1 MTGVQVVDDRFE
13 APGGNAAAIEW
24 FSIDVFDTVTTR
36 AVAAPADVFLVV
48 GERVRDAVATS
59 PAEFARLRREAEAAL
74 RRRLPAGGDVS
85 LLAIHEELLTRLPRS
100 AAVLGARGLADVEAE
115 AEVELARPW
124 QPGLHLLDVWRGR
137 AKFLGFVSDMY
148 LPSDTV
154 RRILVAAG
162 AWREGDALYVSS
174 EERATKASGRLF
186 ELLARRHGISPDRW
200 LHFGD
205 HPEADVA
212 VPRRLG
218 MRSMA
223 VRRPADV
230 RRSREVFG
238 GLGDGGDR
246 SPRLE
251 ACLRQ
256 AAGAAPPECH
266 GQRREIWSLGAQV
279 LGPTVAWYAH
289 EVLHEAEKAGVR
301 NLWFLARDGEVV
313 SKAAAIL
320 NADGRFT
327 GRLHYVLASRQA
339 LHLASLAE
347 FDAEAERWILANP
360 SNCTPEGVAARLGMA
375 GSLREQFIER
385 LRPACRPHEPI
396 AGRQAAVWDVVRG
409 PPFGDAV
416 LDIAREQRRACRAYL
431 SSISAADS
439 LGIVDIGWHA
449 NLQCSLQLLLDRADI
464 TGFYLGLRGRNPRV
478 PSEQVRPLL
487 FGPDAESQRLVGTG
501 VSVLEMLF
509 AGSHPGLVRYGFDD
523 AARAIGIL
531 ATASSWDRQ
540 LRWGVQEL
548 QGGALDAVRRLAE
561 ERLVPTREEV
571 TGLLRGFLTTPSV
584 EEVDAIRNW
593 PTQDLQGAD
602 AAAPL
607 VEQVAWGA
615 LLRACLTGRVPRV
628 GHWDAGARV
637 VNGAIRHFAYRA
649 LRRVCRRSGR

>member
-1 MTGVQVVDDRFE
+1 MQIVDERFE
-13 APGGNAAAIEW
+13 VPGGDAAAIEW

-100 AAVLGARGLADVEAE
+100 AAVLGARGLAELESE

-124 QPGLHLLDVWRGR
+124 QPGLHLLDAWRGR

-174 EERATKASGRLF
+174 EEQATKASGRLF
-186 ELLARRHGISPDRW
+186 ELLARRHGIALERW

-205 HPEADVA
+205 QAEADVA

-223 VRRPADV
+223 VRRPAAS
-230 RRSREVFG
+230 RRTREAFG
-238 GLGDGGDR
+238 GIGDPGVR
-246 SPRLE
+246 SLRLE

-256 AAGAAPPECH
+256 AAGAAPAECDM
-266 GQRREIWSLGAQV
+266 QRREIWRLGAHV

-289 EVLHEAEKAGVR
+289 EVLHEAEKAGLQ
-301 NLWFLARDGEVV
+301 NLWFLARDGEIV

-320 NADGRFT
+320 NANGRFA
-327 GRLHYVLASRQA
+327 GRLHYVLASRRA

-360 SNCTPEGVAARLGMA
+360 TSCTAEGVARRLGIE
-375 GSLREQFIER
+375 GPLRDQFIER
-385 LRPACRPHEPI
+385 LRPACQPQEPI
-396 AGRQAAVWDVVRG
+396 AGRQANVWDVVRS

-416 LDIAREQRRACRAYL
+416 LDIAREQRRACQAYL
-431 SSISAADS
+431 SSISAPDS
-439 LGIVDIGWHA
+439 LGVVDIGWHA
-449 NLQCSLQLLLDRADI
+449 NLQCSLQILLEREDI
-464 TGFYLGLRGRNPRV
+464 TGFYLGLLGRNPRV
-478 PSEQVRPLL
+478 PQKQVRPLL
-487 FGPDAESQRLVGTG
+487 FRPNVDSDRLLGAG
-501 VSVLEMLF
+501 ISVLEMLF

-523 AARAIGIL
+523 SGRAIGVL
-531 ATASSWDRQ
+531 ADAASWERQ
-540 LRWGVQEL
+540 LRWGVPEL
-548 QGGALDAVRRLAE
+548 QGGALDAVRRLVE
-561 ERLVPTREEV
+561 ERLVPTRDEV
-571 TGLLRGFLTTPSV
+571 AGLLRGFLTTPSV
-584 EEVDAIRNW
+584 EEVDTIRNW
-593 PTQDLQGAD
+593 PTQDLQAAD

-607 VEQVAWGA
+607 VERVAWGA

-637 VNGAIRHFAYRA
+637 VNGVIPHFAYRA
-649 LRRVCRRSGR
+649 LRRVYRRSDR